1 MTEGLFDWYPA
12 HEVLFAR
19 VQLVLFMLGMG
30 ATLAPSDFLAVV
42 RCPRPF
48 LAALA
53 GQLLVIPWLA
63 VALNHLFGF
72 EGGIAVGMILVAVM
86 PGGSLSKVFTYLG
99 HGNVPLSISLSALTT
114 LACLVTVPLMLQLLA
129 SGYMGGFTMPVR
141 YVVAEVTF
149 YLLLPL
155 LAGMATARL
164 WPRWRTLLARVSV
177 RLGLVVVLVIVVGS
191 LGAQR
196 IRPGEQGLLVP
207 LAIILFVILGMQL
220 NMLVFYLL
228 GWPRAD
234 RMAAGIE
241 VTMRN
246 MNLAI
251 LLQALL
257 PEEIRREVLFVALF
271 YAAAAMGA
279 GLPLALNHRRM
290 ALREQPRLAPAL
302 EPCEVPRT

>member
-1 MTEGLFDWYPA
+1 MFDWYPA

-30 ATLAPSDFLAVV
+30 ATLRPIDFVEV
-42 RCPRPF
+42 FRRPRPF

-63 VALNHLFGF
+63 VAVNHLFGF
-72 EGGIAVGMILVAVM
+72 EGGIAVGMILVAAM

-99 HGNVPLSISLSALTT
+99 HGNVPLSISLSAFTT
-114 LACLVTVPLMLQLLA
+114 LASLVTVPLLLRLLA
-129 SGYMGGFTMPVR
+129 ARYMGGFTMPIG
-141 YVVAEVTF
+141 YVVAEVTLC
-149 YLLLPL
+149 LLVPVLV
-155 LAGMATARL
+155 GMIAARL
-164 WPRWRTLLARVSV
+164 WPRWRIVLARVSV
-177 RLGLVVVLVIVVGS
+177 RLGLVIVLVIVAGS

-196 IRPGEQGLLVP
+196 IRLGDQGLLVP
-207 LAIILFVILGMQL
+207 LGIILFVILGMQL
-220 NMLVFYLL
+220 NMLAFYLL

-279 GLPLALNHRRM
+279 GLPLTLNHRRM
-290 ALREQPRLAPAL
+290 ARREVVTPAPAL
-302 EPCEVPRT
+302 EPCEAPRS